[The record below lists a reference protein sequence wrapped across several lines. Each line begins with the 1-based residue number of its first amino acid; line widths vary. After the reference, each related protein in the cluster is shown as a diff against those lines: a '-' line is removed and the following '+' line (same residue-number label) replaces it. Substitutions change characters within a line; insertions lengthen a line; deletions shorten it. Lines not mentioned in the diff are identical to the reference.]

1 MEGMRVREESTG
13 DCTKRPRES
22 VRAYTYGISTVGS
35 VLDLCLMKF
44 HLLLR
49 QHLFHFRVFCAYDLQ
64 EILCERLRA
73 LHLLLVG
80 ATGV

>member
-1 MEGMRVREESTG
+1 
-13 DCTKRPRES
+13 
-22 VRAYTYGISTVGS
+22 
-35 VLDLCLMKF
+35 MKF

-80 ATGV
+80 TTGV